1 MNELK
6 EIYDRITFLRKKGVK
21 MKEMAEQTHLTPS
34 VLSAMYST
42 VFPTYFKNVEKG
54 MDEDD
59 ALDNALVWVNNLS
72 KKKFLGSLPQMKQEL
87 FVMDVAV
94 KEKSDGRNPFLD
106 ELEYNANRSVNYI
119 ANYSGIYTSYSL
131 SSSTDDLKI
140 EPYFIAPTENGS
152 HIEVGHTNAHGTTH
166 WGVGLMNG
174 MSHLYLAFNESQS
187 PQLSIFNICLKLP
200 LYDRPPFLRGIYQC
214 LDYNFNPIARRIL
227 LVKQT
232 DDTNRQKF
240 LQQQGVLKSYEE
252 LDETELLY
260 YDSTCREGDVIRMC
274 NIPIQKMSMEDL
286 ALEKKILELTNCK

>member
-21 MKEMAEQTHLTPS
+21 MKEMAEQTQLTPS

-59 ALDNALVWVNNLS
+59 ALDNALIWVNNLS
-72 KKKFLGSLPQMKQEL
+72 KKKFLGSLPQMKQKL
-87 FVMDVAV
+87 FSIDLTV
-94 KEKSDGRNPFLD
+94 KEQPDGRNPFLD
-106 ELEYNANRSVNYI
+106 ELEQNSRRSVNHI

-131 SSSTDDLKI
+131 SSSTNDLKI
-140 EPYFIAPTENGS
+140 EPYLIAPAENGNY
-152 HIEVGHTNAHGTTH
+152 IEVGHTNAHGTTH
-166 WGVGLMNG
+166 WGFGMMNG

-187 PQLSIFNICLKLP
+187 PQLSMFNICLKLP
-200 LYDRPPFLRGIYQC
+200 LFDRPPFLRGIYQC
-214 LDYNFNPIARRIL
+214 FDYNFNPIARRIL

-232 DDTNRQKF
+232 DDTDHQKF
-240 LQQQGVLKSYEE
+240 LQQQGVLKPYEE

-260 YDSTCREGDVIRMC
+260 YNYTCREGDVIRMC
-274 NIPIQKMSMEDL
+274 NIPTPRMNSDDL
-286 ALEKKILELTNCK
+286 ALEKKILELTGCK